1 MSRVRQLRLLIGAVL
16 LALALALGGCGGGD
30 VQEEQKDVQEEQ
42 KDVQEEQKDVEEAKQ
57 EVQEEQQDV
66 QPQPGELEPGE
77 PKEPDE
83 QP

>member
-1 MSRVRQLRLLIGAVL
+1 MSRVKQLRLLIGAVL

-42 KDVQEEQKDVEEAKQ
+42 KDVEEAKQ
-57 EVQEEQQDV
+57 EAREEQQDV
-66 QPQPGELEPGE
+66 QPQPGEPEPGKLEPGE